1 MKFKIIPMALDRE
14 WKLEPKIE
22 RKTETPA
29 KIVHRWS
36 ESIDKALIGFKVTVI
51 NDKKGKFRL

>member
-1 MKFKIIPMALDRE
+1 MALDRE